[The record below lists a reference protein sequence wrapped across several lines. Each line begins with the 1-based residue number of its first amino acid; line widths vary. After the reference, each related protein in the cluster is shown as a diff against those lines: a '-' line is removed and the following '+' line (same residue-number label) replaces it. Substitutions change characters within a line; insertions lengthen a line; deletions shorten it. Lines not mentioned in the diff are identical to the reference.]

1 VPVITGPWPVGIPVP
16 ELGRVPVLMVVEDL
30 LELFV
35 VEGLHTE
42 VGRVKESVRLV
53 LPDPS

>member
-1 VPVITGPWPVGIPVP
+1 
-16 ELGRVPVLMVVEDL
+16 MVVEDM
-30 LELFV
+30 LELCV